1 MARREDTLKIIKK
14 IAESIYKHSEE
25 KSKRGLVTVIVGAGA
40 SRSSP
45 KTGELIEELI
55 PELGREVFNT
65 NAHVHFG
72 KSVEECTLEELFS
85 IFAKIKGEKAL
96 HEFLH
101 DKEFSGKKIISV
113 NDYIRPTAG
122 YEFLSHLVHHKL
134 VDIIITTNFDE
145 ELEMSLDDE
154 IGRENY
160 KIVKSLS
167 EFDVFME
174 MRRKNSAF
182 EKPVLFKVH
191 GTISYPRT
199 LRPTIE
205 SVQKFEKEKFE
216 VISEVLRNTEIFI
229 IVGYGSRDTDFRNAL
244 VEALRKRSD
253 SMNIY
258 WVHKREETRS
268 LSYVSRL

>member
-1 MARREDTLKIIKK
+1 MAENNSKLGEGYNNGSEGEDTSKIKE
-14 IAESIYKHSEE
+14 IAKSIYNHSED

-45 KTGELIEELI
+45 TTEELI
-55 PELGREVFNT
+55 KELIPKLGKEVFNT

-72 KSVEECTLEELFS
+72 KNAEECTLEELFS
-85 IFAKIKGEKAL
+85 IFAKIKGERAL
-96 HEFLH
+96 HEFLR
-101 DKEFSGKKIISV
+101 DKKYRGKKIISV

-145 ELEMSLDDE
+145 ELEISLDDE

-174 MRRKNSAF
+174 MR
-182 EKPVLFKVH
+182 
-191 GTISYPRT
+191 
-199 LRPTIE
+199 
-205 SVQKFEKEKFE
+205 
-216 VISEVLRNTEIFI
+216 
-229 IVGYGSRDTDFRNAL
+229 
-244 VEALRKRSD
+244 
-253 SMNIY
+253 
-258 WVHKREETRS
+258 
-268 LSYVSRL
+268 